1 MAFSMAPC
9 LVVRM
14 VIPRIIPIVIRPCT
28 MWYMRWPWKR
38 RRQEPR
44 NLISIGDPALVELF
58 GLGTPNYAG
67 VEVGEGSALGLSAFY
82 RGVSLIAGTL
92 GTLPLRTLRDTGDG
106 MRQRMT
112 SVMDNPGGQYG
123 PTPYE
128 WKETLVLH
136 LLLHGN
142 AFLRHVYGGAG
153 QLLALDLV
161 HPLCVSVD
169 WAPDRPGGKV
179 FKATLEDGRQVEYDA
194 LTMTH
199 IPALTTDGLRG
210 LSLIAIARNSLGTAI
225 AGDRAAAKVFS
236 DGMHIAGMVTPEE
249 DVEPD
254 EVKTIKAEI
263 EAKTSGWENAGR
275 IPVVNRKL
283 KFTPWTMTLQDAQ
296 FLQSRQFSIEEIA
309 RWTGVPPH
317 LLMQTEKQTSWG
329 TGVETQNRGL
339 GRFTLNGW
347 AVRIEERLSRLLP
360 NPRFVEFDFA
370 GLERP
375 TPEQEIDLLIKQ
387 VQAGL
392 LTLDEARA
400 IRNLPPLGER
410 VDQPAESQDA
420 PREVPA

>member
-1 MAFSMAPC
+1 MRYM
-9 LVVRM
+9 R
-14 VIPRIIPIVIRPCT
+14 
-28 MWYMRWPWKR
+28 MRWPW
-38 RRQEPR
+38 RRQQATDAR
-44 NLISIGDPALVELF
+44 NLISISDPALVELF
-58 GLGTPNYAG
+58 GASSPNYAG
-67 VEVGEGSALGLSAFY
+67 VSVGEGSVMGLSAVY
-82 RGVSLIAGTL
+82 RAVSLISGTL
-92 GTLPLRTLRDTGDG
+92 GTLVLRTLRDTGDG

-112 SVMDNPGGQYG
+112 SVFDNPGGQYG

-153 QLLALDLV
+153 QLLALELI

-169 WAPDRPGGKV
+169 QDLSRPGGKL
-179 FKATLEDGRQVEYDA
+179 FKATLQDGRQVEYDA

-199 IPALTTDGLRG
+199 IPALCMDGLRG
-210 LSLIAIARNSLGTAI
+210 MSPISVARNSLGTSL
-225 AGDRAAAKVFS
+225 AGDRAAARQFS
-236 DGMHIAGMVTPEE
+236 NGALIAGMVTPDE

-263 EAKTSGWENAGR
+263 ESKVTGWENAGG
-275 IPVVNRKL
+275 IPVINRKL
-283 KFTPWTMTLQDAQ
+283 KFTPWTMTAADAQ
-296 FLQSRQFSIEEIA
+296 FLQSRQFQIEEIA
-309 RWTGVPPH
+309 RWFGVPPH

-329 TGVETQNRGL
+329 QGVESQNRGL
-339 GRFTLNGW
+339 ARFSLHPW

-360 NPRFVEFDFA
+360 NPRFVEFDFSA
-370 GLERP
+370 LERP

-400 IRNLPPLGER
+400 IRNLPPIEEPER
-410 VDQPAESQDA
+410 EPDPVDDPE
-420 PREVPA
+420 EVPA